1 MTPSKLVD
9 FSLKIDSI
17 GICESHC
24 QAGERYRSYF
34 RWCKKIIFFYVVPS
48 RSRKVVQSGVTL
60 ANRMEMDSRDKIR
73 WIHAAVARQTRNRCR
88 ERSV

>member
-1 MTPSKLVD
+1 MRDIAPISDGV
-9 FSLKIDSI
+9 
-17 GICESHC
+17 
-24 QAGERYRSYF
+24 
-34 RWCKKIIFFYVVPS
+34 KKIIFFYVVPS